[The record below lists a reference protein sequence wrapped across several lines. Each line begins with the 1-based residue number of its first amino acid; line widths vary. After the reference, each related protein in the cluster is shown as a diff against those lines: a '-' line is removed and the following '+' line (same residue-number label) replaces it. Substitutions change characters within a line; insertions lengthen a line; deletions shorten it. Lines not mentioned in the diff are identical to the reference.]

1 MEIGEQLAVDS
12 PEEFGAWL
20 AEHGGEAREIWVVIY
35 KKASGK
41 QRVTYKELVEVG
53 LCYGWIDG
61 TTKALDAEKY
71 VQRFSPRR
79 KKSHWTETN
88 RQIARRLIAEG
99 RMTEAGRAVLPE
111 DMRRG
116 SSTGG

>member
-1 MEIGEQLAVDS
+1 MEIGEQLAVAS
-12 PEEFGAWL
+12 PEEFWAWL
-20 AEHGGEAREIWVVIY
+20 AEHGATAREIWVVIY

-41 QRVTYKELVEVG
+41 RRVTYEQLVEVG

-61 TTKALDAEKY
+61 LTKSLDAEKY

-79 KKSHWTETN
+79 KKSNWTETN

-99 RMTEAGRAVLPE
+99 RMTAAGRAALPE
-111 DMRRG
+111 DLQG
-116 SSTGG
+116 IGEA